1 MFAFPFPLLPNA
13 GHKGLFPAAPE
24 PVSEPPPLQTL
35 DPPVA
40 PPWSG
45 CFGEGAEPAPL
56 PVGDDPLYTPWADSA
71 LDPDESPAS
80 FLDPYT
86 DQLTDPFADPFTD
99 PIADPY
105 TDPFT
110 DQFTDPVPDQSL
122 DQSLAAPDTQA
133 APPARGA
140 LAAPQDMWADSA
152 WMAPPAGLA
161 LTPSVKGA
169 AFNTA
174 ISPVMEF
181 DAGKKSGVFKLAT
194 DTDGDEKNYRKKEL
208 ISRGLGQQFTH
219 EVKETAGP
227 LTETRKWVAGA
238 AGSLSYESSQEEAAD
253 GPMAGQN
260 SRSFKVG
267 GAISQEGV
275 KGELER
281 SVGAGNQQLGFGGNF
296 DTSNGSFMVKGT
308 AGGGSLGVGRG
319 ESGGLV
325 IDQSF
330 KLFDDE
336 QGKKYKS
343 FGWSLDPAAGRYG
356 INIGNERWKLGAGVL
371 DHGGYLNVGTDK
383 WGVGVAAQFGDE
395 TNISVQGAVGDI
407 FSGSAGVSVADDR
420 VSANLGAKVAG
431 FGLKGSG
438 TWIDDRKDVKVLPGA
453 PGEAP
458 VAETS
463 VTNGFAGRVDASIP
477 FLSLGGGGGE
487 SDVVRHRQQLPA
499 WLGALPGAAGVAAQS
514 MLLDQMKAQAPNGPQ
529 SLSDVDVMSMADQEG
544 YSFDHDG
551 NHTFGGSLG
560 ADLLIASAKL
570 EAKHEAGQGHGTDID
585 RAGDE
590 YTVQARQSEYEKDS
604 VTAGIDIT
612 LAEAEEKITT
622 LEVNG
627 QAVQWSAK
635 GPDAAKQVQRFV
647 ETGLI
652 PGADKQDGLLASWAL
667 GGFQEKDREVKQL
680 EALQSGRAAGEAGS
694 VALSPFRHFV
704 AGPLQ
709 AAREERR
716 KMAELLNA
724 GLLAGADV
732 GEELAPGV
740 TLKSHEKS
748 ELHQREE
755 QGSAGLLWWET
766 EWSEE
771 DAEERRQKHSV
782 GKAGDKVITD
792 QRRERH
798 DDEEG
803 EAEQLAV
810 EVSSDEEKAALSF
823 TSRERIDNLGEQF
836 IKPSMLFRDGL
847 IEPFDDLVETK
858 VSLKREDI
866 AAVAK
871 SLNEGAEGKANWIS
885 LQTRVLTGI
894 NGRGEELGEKGVDVA
909 KLVMVNSPEQFAKL
923 APAEQKAWL
932 ESVAHSARSGY
943 GGSMF
948 DALAAVGTL
957 DAKSQQRALT
967 QLVDAARDTKKLPP
981 ELEQAANLPF
991 VAPAIALAAMQD
1003 QMPAP
1008 ADLGAEWSKLVKAN
1022 PDIAELQN
1030 ATTQRRGSQ
1039 NEWAQEGM
1047 GVEGMSLCYKMGM
1060 LDDLRRDTLR
1070 AAHNGGGSQK
1080 VEAVLKHAGE
1090 SAATLW
1096 AQNFGNKAELIRL
1109 ESLLEGTA
1117 TGEQLKALIKSSPF

>member
-1 MFAFPFPLLPNA
+1 MPDAD
-13 GHKGLFPAAPE
+13 G
-24 PVSEPPPLQTL
+24 PLQ
-35 DPPVA
+35 
-40 PPWSG
+40 
-45 CFGEGAEPAPL
+45 
-56 PVGDDPLYTPWADSA
+56 TPWAD
-71 LDPDESPAS
+71 
-80 FLDPYT
+80 
-86 DQLTDPFADPFTD
+86 
-99 PIADPY
+99 
-105 TDPFT
+105 
-110 DQFTDPVPDQSL
+110 PVAEPGEPPDQSV
-122 DQSLAAPDTQA
+122 DQSRVAPDPVA
-133 APPARGA
+133 ALPQRAPAA
-140 LAAPQDMWADSA
+140 TPQDMWADA
-152 WMAPPAGLA
+152 PWMTAPIGPALS
-161 LTPSVKGA
+161 PSPKTA

-181 DAGKKSGVFKLAT
+181 DAGKKSGVFKLAA
-194 DTDGDEKNYRKKEL
+194 DTDGDEQNYRKRQL
-208 ISRGLGQQFTH
+208 VSVGAGQQFSD

-227 LTETRKWVAGA
+227 LTNTRKWVAGA
-238 AGSLSYESSQEEAAD
+238 AGSLSYETSQEEAAD
-253 GPMAGQN
+253 GPTAGQN
-260 SRSFKVG
+260 TRSLKIG
-267 GAISQEGV
+267 GAVSQEGV

-308 AGGGSLGVGRG
+308 AGGGSLGIGRG

-325 IDQSF
+325 VDQSF
-330 KLFDDE
+330 KLFGDE

-371 DHGGYLNVGTDK
+371 DHGGYVNVGTDK
-383 WGVGVAAQFGDE
+383 WGLGVAAQFGDE
-395 TNISVQGAVGDI
+395 TNISVQGAVGDV
-407 FSGSAGVSVADDR
+407 FSGSAGLSLADDA

-438 TWIDDRKDVKVLPGA
+438 TWIDDRKDVKVLPSA

-487 SDVVRHRQQLPA
+487 SDVARHRQQLPA
-499 WLGALPGAAGVAAQS
+499 WLGALPGVAGVAAQS
-514 MLLDQMKAQAPNGPQ
+514 MWLEQMKGQAPHGPQ
-529 SLSDVDVMSMADQEG
+529 AISDIDVMSMADREG

-551 NHTFGGSLG
+551 NHTLGGSVG

-570 EAKHEAGQGHGTDID
+570 EAKHEAGAGHGTDVD

-590 YTVQARQSEYEKDS
+590 YTVQARQSEYEKDNL
-604 VTAGIDIT
+604 TAGIDI
-612 LAEAEEKITT
+612 LIADAEEKLTT

-652 PGADKQDGLLASWAL
+652 PGADKQEGLIASWAL

-680 EALQSGRAAGEAGS
+680 EALESGRAAGDAGNL
-694 VALSPFRHFV
+694 ALSPFRHFV
-704 AGPLQ
+704 KGPLEQ
-709 AAREERR
+709 ARAERR
-716 KMAELLNA
+716 KLAELLNA

-771 DAEERRQKHSV
+771 DTEERRQKHTV
-782 GKAGDKVITD
+782 GRAGETVTTD

-803 EAEQLAV
+803 DAEQLAV
-810 EVSSDEEKAALSF
+810 ELSSDEDKSALSF
-823 TSRERIDNLGEQF
+823 TSRERIENLSEQF
-836 IKPSMLFRDGL
+836 IKPSMLFREGML
-847 IEPFDDLVETK
+847 EPFDDLVETK

-871 SLNEGAEGKANWIS
+871 SLNEGAEGKANWAS
-885 LQTRVLTGI
+885 LQTRVLTGL
-894 NGRGEELGEKGVDVA
+894 NGRGNELGEKGVDVE
-909 KLVMVNSPEQFAKL
+909 KLVTVNSPEQFAKL

-932 ESVAHSARSGY
+932 ESVAHSARSGH

-948 DALAAVGTL
+948 DALAAVGSL

-967 QLVDAARDTKKLPP
+967 QLVDAARDTKKLPA

-991 VAPAIALAAMQD
+991 VAPAIALTLMQD

-1008 ADLGAEWSKLVKAN
+1008 ADLGAEWSKLMKAN
-1022 PDIAELQN
+1022 PNIAELQN

-1039 NEWAQEGM
+1039 NEWAQEGL
-1047 GVEGMSLCYKMGM
+1047 GVEGMSLCYKMGI
-1060 LDDLRRDTLR
+1060 LDELRRDTLR

-1096 AQNFGNKAELIRL
+1096 ASNIGNKAELIRL
-1109 ESLLEGTA
+1109 ESLLEGTE
-1117 TGEQLKALIKSSPF
+1117 TGEQLKALIKNSPF